1 MQALVDFLPALA
13 FVVTYWLTKDMSLA
27 IMVIMGAITLQLVGT
42 WLVKRTVS
50 KMLLASAALVI
61 VLGGISLVL
70 DDPVFF
76 KWKPT
81 GLYWL
86 FAVIFLGSQFVGDQP
101 VAQRMMTS
109 ISADELRLPAT
120 IWRQLNLMWVGF
132 FVFAGALNIYVAYQ
146 FDEAT
151 WVNFKLFGLFGL
163 TFVFLLLQSLWLS
176 RFIDDGDS

>member
-1 MQALVDFLPALA
+1 MQALVDFLPAVV

-42 WLVKRTVS
+42 WLIKRTVS
-50 KMLLASAALVI
+50 KMLMASAALVI
-61 VLGGISLVL
+61 ILGGISLIL

-86 FAVIFLGSQFVGDQP
+86 FAIIFLGSQFVGDKP
-101 VAQRMMTS
+101 VVQRMMAS
-109 ISADELRLPAT
+109 ISSDELALPRN
-120 IWRQLNLMWVGF
+120 IWRQLNLMWVAF
-132 FVFAGALNIYVAYQ
+132 FIVAGALNIFVAYRY
-146 FDEAT
+146 DEAT

-176 RFIDDGDS
+176 RFLEDGDS

>member
-1 MQALVDFLPALA
+1 MQALVDFLPAVA

-61 VLGGISLVL
+61 VLGGISLIL

-86 FAVIFLGSQFVGDQP
+86 FALIFLGSQFIGDKP

-109 ISADELRLPAT
+109 ISSDELRLPAS
-120 IWRQLNLMWVGF
+120 IWRQLNLMWVAF
-132 FVFAGALNIYVAYQ
+132 FIFAGALNIYVAYQ

-163 TFVFLLLQSLWLS
+163 TFVFLLLQSVWLS
-176 RFIDDGDS
+176 RFLEDGDS

>member
-27 IMVIMGAITLQLVGT
+27 IVVIMGAITLQLLGT
-42 WLVKRTVS
+42 WLIKRTVS

-86 FAVIFLGSQFVGDQP
+86 FAVIFLGSQYIGDKP

-109 ISADELRLPAT
+109 ISTDELRLPES
-120 IWRQLNLMWVGF
+120 IWRQLNLMWVAF
-132 FVFAGALNIYVAYQ
+132 FLFAGALNIYVAYQ

-176 RFIDDGDS
+176 RFLEDGDS